1 MPFTTELNGDVL
13 ENFDFDSFLQG
24 TTGEEFNFDA
34 ASLGGAFGAPD
45 GVEAGAGDT

>member
-1 MPFTTELNGDVL
+1 MPFTNDMNGDVL

-24 TTGEEFNFDA
+24 TAGDDFNFE
-34 ASLGGAFGAPD
+34 STLAFGTTD